1 MCKVEQVSHSPAER
15 AVNKGIVV
23 VSAEQ
28 FTTTH
33 DELVKR
39 KTAPH
44 GTADDD
50 CFVHMYFLL

>member
-1 MCKVEQVSHSPAER
+1 MEQVVRHSPAER

-44 GTADDD
+44 GTADD